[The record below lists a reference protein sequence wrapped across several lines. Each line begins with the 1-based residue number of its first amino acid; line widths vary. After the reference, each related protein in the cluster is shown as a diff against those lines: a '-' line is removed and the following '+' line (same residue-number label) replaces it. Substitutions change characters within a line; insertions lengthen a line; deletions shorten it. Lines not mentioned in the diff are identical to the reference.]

1 MKTTLDISDPLMRA
15 AKQAARRHGTTV
27 RAFVEHGLR
36 LALEERRTMLPFR
49 LRDASTGGQG
59 LRADARVK
67 SWDEIR
73 ALAYGARGG

>member
-27 RAFVEHGLR
+27 RALVEHGLR
-36 LALEERRTMLPFR
+36 LALEERRRKVPFR
-49 LRDASTGGQG
+49 LRDASTGGEG
-59 LRADARVK
+59 LCADAQAR

-73 ALAYGARGG
+73 ALSYGTRGG